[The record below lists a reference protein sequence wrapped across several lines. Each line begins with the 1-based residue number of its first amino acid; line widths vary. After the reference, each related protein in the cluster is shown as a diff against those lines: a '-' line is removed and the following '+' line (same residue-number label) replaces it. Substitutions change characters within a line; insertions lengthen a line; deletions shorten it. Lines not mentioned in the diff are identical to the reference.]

1 MEWVKERDLLIAQT
15 LAFVQSVT
23 GNRLEAE
30 AYSAAAESKAR
41 IAAAPIDATRIVGP
55 PESIPVPRAESLPA
69 PRTAFAEDLRAEM
82 QSRVA
87 RFRAHQERFT
97 REREAYCSATLA
109 KARAGTGDAATAPS
123 SK

>member
-23 GNRLEAE
+23 GNRLDAE
-30 AYSAAAESKAR
+30 AYAAQAESTAR
-41 IAAAPIDATRIVGP
+41 IAAAPIDATRIIEP
-55 PESIPVPRAESLPA
+55 PESRPVPRPESVALPRA
-69 PRTAFAEDLRAEM
+69 VFADDLRAEM

-109 KARAGTGDAATAPS
+109 KARAGIGNASTVRPS
-123 SK
+123 K

>member
-30 AYSAAAESKAR
+30 AYSAQAESNKTR
-41 IAAAPIDATRIVGP
+41 IAAAPIDATRIVEP
-55 PESIPVPRAESLPA
+55 PESIPVPRAESIPV
-69 PRTAFAEDLRAEM
+69 PRTVFADDLRAEM
-82 QSRVA
+82 QNRVA

-109 KARAGTGDAATAPS
+109 KARAGTPTVPT